1 MAKKTRRKKRTS
13 KQTRVLWGAVLAAVA
28 FTAAL
33 FLLLYSCI
41 AKEKTEPEA
50 TATEATEETA
60 PRNERD
66 PEDFYMEDGFLRY
79 PGAAAGIDVSAHQG
93 LIDWEDVKE
102 AGIEFAVIRAGYRGS
117 TKGELYEDAL
127 FRHNLNG
134 AKAVGL
140 PVGVYFF
147 SQALTVEE
155 ATEEAEYLL
164 EILDGAEL
172 ELPVY
177 YDWEQVAGE
186 SRITDPGLIP
196 LTDCSVAFCETVRQ
210 RGYTP
215 GVYFNQDYG
224 YTYLD
229 FVRLQGYEMWLAE
242 YGDHPTFRYHFDCLQ
257 YSDAGSLPGIETTV
271 DLDLFF
277 KEIPS
282 S

>member
-1 MAKKTRRKKRTS
+1 MAKKRKKKTS
-13 KQTRVLWGAVLAAVA
+13 KQARVLWVTVLSAIV

-33 FLLLYSCI
+33 FLLLYSCVS
-41 AKEKTEPEA
+41 KEEPESEV

-66 PEDFYMEDGFLRY
+66 PDDFYFEDGFLRY
-79 PGAAAGIDVSAHQG
+79 PGAVPGIDVSAHQG
-93 LIDWEDVKE
+93 LIDWEDVKD
-102 AGIEFAVIRAGYRGS
+102 AGIEFAIIRVGYRGS
-117 TKGELYEDAL
+117 TEGRLYEDAL

-134 AKAVGL
+134 ARAVGL

-155 ATEEAEYLL
+155 AAEEAEFLL
-164 EILDGAEL
+164 DILDGEEL

-186 SRITDPGLIP
+186 SRVTDPGMIP
-196 LTDCSVAFCETVRQ
+196 LTDCSVAFCEAVRQ
-210 RGYTP
+210 QGYTP

-224 YTYLD
+224 YAYLD
-229 FVRLQGYEMWLAE
+229 FLRLQNYEMWLAE
-242 YGDHPTFRYHFDCLQ
+242 YGDHPTFRFHYDCLQ
-257 YSDAGSLPGIETTV
+257 YADSGSLPGIETTV
-271 DLDLFF
+271 DLDLIF